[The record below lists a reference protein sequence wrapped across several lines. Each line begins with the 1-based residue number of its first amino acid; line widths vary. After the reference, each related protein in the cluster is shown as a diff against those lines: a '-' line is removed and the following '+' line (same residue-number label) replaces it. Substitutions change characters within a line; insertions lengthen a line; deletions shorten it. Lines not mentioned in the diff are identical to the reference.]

1 MASPHGP
8 NIENLRK
15 QAKALLRNWQQGDS
29 SARERVAAF
38 FPDTRRP
45 GLQSAQFVL
54 AHEYGFRTW
63 TALLDFVPRMG
74 HFDDIATF
82 HISREFDV
90 PRERLWQAI
99 SEPNEIGAWLLPV
112 RFQPTVGTPYAFRS
126 QPPMT
131 GTLGEYRPDTAIRFD
146 STDGAFWRFAIEPSE
161 GNGAPRMCITV
172 EDRMTRQ
179 SVEQF
184 PGGAT
189 KAWNPGVTAG
199 WHQILDALEQHL
211 MGREPPQ
218 IDYPRL
224 CRFYER
230 VLEEL
235 GVAL

>member
-15 QAKALLRNWQQGDS
+15 QAKALLRGWQQRDH

-38 FPDTRRP
+38 FPATRHP

-54 AHEYGFRTW
+54 AREYGFRTW

-82 HISREFDV
+82 HIAREFDV

-99 SEPNEIGAWLLPV
+99 SEPDEIGAWLLPV
-112 RFQPTVGTPYAFRS
+112 RFEPTVGAPYTFRS
-126 QPPMT
+126 QSPMT
-131 GTLGEYRPDTAIRFD
+131 GTLGEYRPDAAIRFD
-146 STDGAFWRFAIEPSE
+146 STDGAFWRFGIEPLE
-161 GNGAPRMCITV
+161 GDGAPCMRVTI
-172 EDRMTRQ
+172 EDRMTRE

-211 MGREPPQ
+211 TGRQPPDV
-218 IDYPRL
+218 DYPRL

-230 VLEEL
+230 TLEQIKEPR
-235 GVAL
+235 